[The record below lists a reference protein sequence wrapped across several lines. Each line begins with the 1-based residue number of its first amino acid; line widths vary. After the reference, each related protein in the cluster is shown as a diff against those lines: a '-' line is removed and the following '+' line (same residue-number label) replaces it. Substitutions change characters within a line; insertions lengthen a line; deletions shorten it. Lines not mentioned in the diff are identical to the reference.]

1 MPYAGEGLTACENHG
16 LEFSAAAT
24 SAIVSQGILSLIAG
38 SQTQEAKMKPKLKVW
53 VVLSKGVKFGDGR
66 AQLLELI
73 DELGSIKQAVTRFGM
88 SYRSAWGYLQELER
102 AAGFRLL
109 ERRSGGGPGSGTR
122 LTKKGREFLAQYR
135 RFRRGIESVVTRQ
148 FARTFGRKM

>member
-1 MPYAGEGLTACENHG
+1 
-16 LEFSAAAT
+16 
-24 SAIVSQGILSLIAG
+24 
-38 SQTQEAKMKPKLKVW
+38 MKPKLKVW
-53 VVLSKGVKFGDGR
+53 VVFGEGVKFGDGR
-66 AQLLELI
+66 AQLLQLI
-73 DELGSIKQAVTRFGM
+73 DELGSIKKAVARFGM

-135 RFRRGIESVVTRQ
+135 RFRLGIDGVVARQ
-148 FARTFGRKM
+148 FARSFRRKL